1 MRENYCFKC
10 GCYTPIDDVTKL
22 CDACYGGALLVNCL
36 LGQ

>member
-22 CDACYGGALLVNCL
+22 CDACYGCWPATKRPG
-36 LGQ
+36 G

>member
-22 CDACYGGALLVNCL
+22 CGTCYGCWPAQKRAAG
-36 LGQ
+36 